1 MSFLTEL
8 RILLIDARIALRD
21 VPGFDDDP
29 LRPRLE
35 QAIRDISEYVMPPP
49 AASTKTTAQQVAL
62 AWQTASRVLKLSHPP
77 LYDELAA
84 KVMALLDERELVEP
98 VTELLQLDAQV
109 KKLDAQVKKL
119 EAGQKSFQS
128 RLSELTKESG
138 DVQQRLDQLYQVL
151 EAAVPQ
157 PLAADDPQALALK
170 RVEALAAGGGKK
182 ALAGKAPA
190 VPVEGPVPTRAI
202 LDAVAAGA
210 RPFSREQREWCV
222 AECLALT
229 GWQFTPIELIERGD
243 PWLAQ
248 QLLAAPNVP
257 D

>member
-1 MSFLTEL
+1 MSFLNEL

-62 AWQTASRVLKLSHPP
+62 AWQTASRALKLSHPP

-84 KVMALLDERELVEP
+84 KVMGLLNERELVEP

-109 KKLDAQVKKL
+109 KKL

-128 RLSELTKESG
+128 RLAELSKKSG
-138 DVQQRLDQLYQVL
+138 EAQQRLEQLYQAL
-151 EAAVPQ
+151 ATAVPQ
-157 PLAADDPQALALK
+157 PIPEPEPQALALK
-170 RVEALAAGGGKK
+170 RLELLLAQGPRPSAAGGR
-182 ALAGKAPA
+182 AAPA
-190 VPVEGPVPTRAI
+190 AAPVEGPVPSRAV
-202 LDAVAAGA
+202 LEAVVAGGRA
-210 RPFSREQREWCV
+210 FSREQREWCV

-243 PWLAQ
+243 PWMAQ
-248 QLLAAPNVP
+248 QILAAPNAP
-257 D
+257 A

>member
-35 QAIRDISEYVMPPP
+35 QAIRDISEYVLPPP
-49 AASTKTTAQQVAL
+49 AANTKTTAQQVAL

-109 KKLDAQVKKL
+109 KKL
-119 EAGQKSFQS
+119 EAGQKSLQS
-128 RLSELTKESG
+128 RLLELTKKSG

-157 PLAADDPQALALK
+157 SLAADDPQALALK

-182 ALAGKAPA
+182 ARAGKAQA

>member
-1 MSFLTEL
+1 MSFLNEL

-62 AWQTASRVLKLSHPP
+62 AWQTASRALKLSHPP

-84 KVMALLDERELVEP
+84 KVMGLLNERELVEP
-98 VTELLQLDAQV
+98 VTELLQLE
-109 KKLDAQVKKL
+109 AQVKKL

-128 RLSELTKESG
+128 RLAELSKKSG
-138 DVQQRLDQLYQVL
+138 EAQQRLEQLYQAL
-151 EAAVPQ
+151 ASAVPQ
-157 PLAADDPQALALK
+157 PIPEPEPQALALK
-170 RVEALAAGGGKK
+170 RLELLLAQGPRPAAAGGR
-182 ALAGKAPA
+182 AAAA
-190 VPVEGPVPTRAI
+190 AAPVEGPVPSRAV
-202 LDAVAAGA
+202 LEAVVAGG
-210 RPFSREQREWCV
+210 RGFSREQREWCV

-243 PWLAQ
+243 AYLAQ
-248 QLLAAPNVP
+248 TLLAAPNCP
-257 D
+257 A

>member
-1 MSFLTEL
+1 MSFLNEL

-62 AWQTASRVLKLSHPP
+62 AWQTVSRALKLSHPP

-84 KVMALLDERELVEP
+84 KVMGLLNERELVEP

-109 KKLDAQVKKL
+109 KKL

-128 RLSELTKESG
+128 RLAELTRKSG
-138 DVQQRLDQLYQVL
+138 EAQQRLEQLYQAL
-151 EAAVPQ
+151 ATAVPQ
-157 PLAADDPQALALK
+157 PIPEPEPQALALK
-170 RVEALAAGGGKK
+170 RLELLLAQGPRPGAAGSRG
-182 ALAGKAPA
+182 AAAPA
-190 VPVEGPVPTRAI
+190 APVEGPVPTRSG
-202 LDAVAAGA
+202 LEAVVANA
-210 RPFSREQREWCV
+210 RPLSREQREWCV

-243 PWLAQ
+243 AWLAQ
-248 QLLAAPNVP
+248 QILASPNP
-257 D
+257 PA

>member
-35 QAIRDISEYVMPPP
+35 KAIRDISEYVMPPP

-62 AWQTASRVLKLSHPP
+62 AWQTASRGLKLSHPP
-77 LYDELAA
+77 LYDELST
-84 KVMALLDERELVEP
+84 KVMSMLDERELVEP

-109 KKLDAQVKKL
+109 KKL
-119 EAGQKSFQS
+119 EAGQKSFQA
-128 RLSELTKESG
+128 RLSELTKKSG
-138 DVQQRLDQLYQVL
+138 DTQQRLDQLYQAL
-151 EAAVPQ
+151 GEAVPQ
-157 PLAADDPQALALK
+157 TIAADDPQALALK
-170 RVEALAAGGGKK
+170 RVAALAAGGGKK
-182 ALAGKAPA
+182 GVAGKTPA
-190 VPVEGPVPTRAI
+190 APVEGPVPTRAV
-202 LDAVAAGA
+202 LEAVAGST

-248 QLLAAPNVP
+248 QILAAPNVP
-257 D
+257 E

>member
-35 QAIRDISEYVMPPP
+35 QAIRGISEYVMPPP
-49 AASTKTTAQQVAL
+49 AASTKTTAYQVAL
-62 AWQTASRVLKLSHPP
+62 AWQTASRALKLSHPP

-109 KKLDAQVKKL
+109 KKL

-128 RLSELTKESG
+128 RLSELTKKSG

-151 EAAVPQ
+151 DAAVPQ
-157 PLAADDPQALALK
+157 TLSADDRQALALK

-182 ALAGKAPA
+182 ARAGKAPA

-202 LDAVAAGA
+202 LDAVATGA

>member
-35 QAIRDISEYVMPPP
+35 QAIRDISEYVLPPP
-49 AASTKTTAQQVAL
+49 AANTKTTAQQVAL

-109 KKLDAQVKKL
+109 KKL
-119 EAGQKSFQS
+119 EAGQKSLQS
-128 RLSELTKESG
+128 RLLELTKKSG

-157 PLAADDPQALALK
+157 SLAADDPQALALK

-182 ALAGKAPA
+182 ARAGKAQA

-202 LDAVAAGA
+202 LDAVAGGA